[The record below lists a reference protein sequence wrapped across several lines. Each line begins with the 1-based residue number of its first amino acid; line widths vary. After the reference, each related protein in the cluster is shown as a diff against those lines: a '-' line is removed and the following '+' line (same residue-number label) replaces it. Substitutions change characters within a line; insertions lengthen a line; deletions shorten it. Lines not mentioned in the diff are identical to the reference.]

1 MIGEIKVVE
10 GNRKR
15 FVEYCHYFISEID
28 KSIKEEGADKEG
40 TSLTVSF
47 DTYNHP
53 YYYEGVALIMK
64 TFKAKG
70 FDIKY
75 PKYNKVNDDDGY
87 ECYHYAWSIEKE
99 VIYNENDDLP
109 F

>member
-70 FDIKY
+70 FDIKHL
-75 PKYNKVNDDDGY
+75 KYNKFNDDDGY

>member
-53 YYYEGVALIMK
+53 YYYEGVALIIK

-75 PKYNKVNDDDGY
+75 PKYNKFNDDDGY
-87 ECYHYAWSIEKE
+87 ECYNYLWSIEKH
-99 VIYNENDDLP
+99 VIDNEDYD
-109 F
+109 FAF

>member
-1 MIGEIKVVE
+1 MIGEIKVVS

-28 KSIKEEGADKEG
+28 KSIKDEGANEEG
-40 TSLTVSF
+40 TSLTVTF
-47 DTYNHP
+47 DTYSHP
-53 YYYEGVALIMK
+53 YCYEGVALITK

-75 PKYNKVNDDDGY
+75 PRYNKFNDDDGD
-87 ECYHYAWSIEKE
+87 ECYHYVWSIEKD
-99 VIYNENDDLP
+99 VIHNEDDDFP

>member
-53 YYYEGVALIMK
+53 YYYEGVALIMNVIIMHGVLK
-64 TFKAKG
+64 RRLF
-70 FDIKY
+70 IKKMMICLFNKK
-75 PKYNKVNDDDGY
+75 KYQNIWLSQIFFISLQ
-87 ECYHYAWSIEKE
+87 C
-99 VIYNENDDLP
+99 
-109 F
+109 